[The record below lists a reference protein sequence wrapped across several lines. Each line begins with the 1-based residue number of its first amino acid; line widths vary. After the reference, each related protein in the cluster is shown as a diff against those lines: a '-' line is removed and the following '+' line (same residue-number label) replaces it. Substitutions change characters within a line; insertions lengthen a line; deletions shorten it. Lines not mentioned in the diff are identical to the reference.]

1 MSAQVS
7 ITLSAALSG
16 RVRQLAQ
23 QHQEEIVVLVERV
36 LDEALPTPVNEAMR
50 FDLSEPD
57 KQAEAEMQAYV
68 AMHPSL
74 KATHYGK
81 HVAILNGKLVDSD
94 DDFDA
99 LFDRVDATYPDR
111 FVWMSKVG
119 DEPIETFTV
128 RSPRFTPDSPATPV
142 Q

>member
-7 ITLSAALSG
+7 ITLSEALSR

-23 QHQEEIVVLVERV
+23 QHQEEVVVLVERV
-36 LDEALPTPVNEAMR
+36 LDEALPTPVNQAMR

-57 KQAEAEMQAYV
+57 EHANAEMQAYI

-81 HVAILNGKLVDSD
+81 HVAIFNGKLVDAD
-94 DDFDA
+94 DDFDV
-99 LFDRVDATYPDR
+99 LFDRVNAAYPHQ
-111 FVWMSKVG
+111 FVWISKVG

-128 RSPRFTPDSPATPV
+128 RSPRFTPMTPH

>member
-7 ITLSAALSG
+7 ITLSEALSK
-16 RVRQLAQ
+16 RIRQLAQ

-36 LDEALPTPVNEAMR
+36 LDEALPIPVNQAMR
-50 FDLSEPD
+50 SDFSEPD
-57 KQAEAEMQAYV
+57 EQADAEMQAYV
-68 AMHPSL
+68 AMHPLL
-74 KATHYGK
+74 KATQYGK
-81 HVAILNGKLVDSD
+81 HVAILNGKLIDAD

-99 LFDRVDATYPDR
+99 LFDRVHAAYPHQ

-128 RSPRFTPDSPATPV
+128 RSPRFTPITPH